1 MSAYNLYQSRFILL
15 SFFAALLICQTIHAK
30 KKTTTHTFVTEM
42 WKEVDYLGA
51 GYHITWDKIRP
62 NIWVRIRRTDG
73 ELSSTIGLPNNV
85 MAGANANWDIP
96 YDDNNLYS
104 RLPDDSLA
112 TLNLDGE
119 CLSDGRCYG
128 DWINND
134 ELWEESVKPGAYKDS
149 EGKSY
154 LLLQFPGQAIDDPHG
169 ASRTRFRFD
178 IFIEDNTPYWLR
190 DPDFQQGSA
199 VSEQYNDWDNSESPA
214 EPYYPLKRVV
224 FRITSASSAATND
237 TRQREDIF
245 YTDRNMEKPGF
256 EDLFKINNLD
266 VNPIEQRIRWGKHVY
281 SVTEF
286 FDFPSEGQFYM
297 EVSAID
303 MEDNRRVLRVPINI
317 EKLRGLKLSNE
328 SSDATRN

>member
-1 MSAYNLYQSRFILL
+1 MPVYNLYQSRIIILRFFIVLL
-15 SFFAALLICQTIHAK
+15 LCQTVAAK
-30 KKTTTHTFVTEM
+30 KKTTIHTFVTEM

-73 ELSSTIGLPNNV
+73 ELSSTVGLPNNV
-85 MAGANANWDIP
+85 MAGSNANWDVP
-96 YDDNNLYS
+96 YSHNNLYS

-112 TLNLDGE
+112 TLSQNGE

-128 DWINND
+128 DWINNE
-134 ELWEESVKPGAYKDS
+134 ELWEDSASKGKYKDKQ
-149 EGKSY
+149 GKSY
-154 LLLQFPGQAIDDPHG
+154 LLLQFPGQANNEPHG

-178 IFIEDNTPYWLR
+178 VFVEDNTPYWLR
-190 DPDFQQGSA
+190 DSDFQQGSA
-199 VSEQYNDWDNSESPA
+199 MSEQYNDWDKSDSPA
-214 EPYYPLKRVV
+214 EPFYPLKRVV
-224 FRITSASSAATND
+224 FRITSATSVAAD
-237 TRQREDIF
+237 DERQREDIF

-266 VNPIEQRIRWGKHVY
+266 INPIEQRIRWGKHIY

-286 FDFPSEGQFYM
+286 FDFPSEGQFHM
-297 EVSAID
+297 EVSATD

-328 SSDATRN
+328 SSDANRN